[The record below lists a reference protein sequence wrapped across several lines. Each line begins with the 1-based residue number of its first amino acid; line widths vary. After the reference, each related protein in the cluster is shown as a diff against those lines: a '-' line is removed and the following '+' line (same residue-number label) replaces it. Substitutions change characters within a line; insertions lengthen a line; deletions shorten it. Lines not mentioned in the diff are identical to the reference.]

1 MKHDAIA
8 WKKKREYSPEEF
20 AIADLILAEII
31 AGKAIQPALRAH
43 PLPAGR
49 GFLAKHALVA
59 AYYQGVAKGDLMAA
73 PELLARI
80 RMKPIRTLSGVA
92 TITVLTKPA
101 PCPGE
106 CIFCP
111 TEENMPQSY
120 LSDEPGARRG
130 VENNFDP
137 YRQVASRLKG
147 LHEVGH
153 PTDKIELLILGGSWT
168 AYPKDYQEWFV
179 RRCLEAMNEE
189 NPEDNAPEGGL
200 LGVQIRNTMAQHR
213 NVGMVIETRPDLV
226 NREELVFYRKL
237 GVTKLQIGVQS
248 LDDSILVLNK
258 RGHTVQEM
266 VAAIQMIRLAGFKI
280 VAHWMPNLLGAT
292 PQSDRLDYARL
303 WRDGSV
309 QPDEL
314 KIYPCQ
320 LLKQAEL
327 YEYWKRGEYKPYTED
342 ELTDLLADIKPTTP
356 RYCRIN
362 RVIRDIPS
370 NHVVEGNR
378 NTSLRQDLAA
388 RMQAKGQK
396 CQCIRC
402 REVRSKDMD
411 VETLEMHDLVY
422 DTGQT
427 VEHFISF
434 DTATDELAG
443 FLRLSLPKANN
454 PLAIAELDSA
464 AMIREVHVFGQ
475 SLEIGADIKGAAQ
488 HLGLGKKLI
497 EQASLISLQAGF
509 THLAVIS
516 AIGTREYYRKR
527 GFTEGELYMQKALA

>member
-31 AGKAIQPALRAH
+31 ACKAIQPALRAH

-59 AYYQGVAKGDLMAA
+59 AYYQGVAKGDLIAA

-137 YRQVASRLKG
+137 YSQVASRLKG

-168 AYPKDYQEWFV
+168 AYAKDYQEWFV

-342 ELTDLLADIKPTTP
+342 ELTELLVDIKPTTP

-434 DTATDELAG
+434 DTVTDELAG

-454 PLAIAELDSA
+454 PLSITELDGA

-497 EQASLISLQAGF
+497 EQASLISLQAKF

-527 GFTEGELYMQKALA
+527 GFTEGELYMLKALS

>member
-59 AYYQGVAKGDLMAA
+59 AYYQGVAKGDLMAD

-189 NPEDNAPEGGL
+189 NPEDRAPEGGL
-200 LGVQIRNTMAQHR
+200 QGIQIRNTMAQHR

-226 NREELVFYRKL
+226 NREELLFYRKL

-362 RVIRDIPS
+362 RIIRDIPS

-388 RMQAKGQK
+388 HMQAKGQK

-434 DTATDELAG
+434 DTVTDELAG

-527 GFTEGELYMQKALA
+527 GFTEGELYMLKALS